1 MKRHHIYNSAT
12 LSTNSNG
19 VVFFIYEYVNKIT
32 RIDVKMCTLELRKV
46 CIYTKY
52 GRLEIWKIGN
62 MEDWPRLRN
71 ESR

>member
-12 LSTNSNG
+12 T
-19 VVFFIYEYVNKIT
+19 VNKIT

-46 CIYTKY
+46 CMYTKY

-62 MEDWPRLRN
+62 MEDWPRLRH